1 MRAVHGV
8 ASGLGLLGE
17 DPFGTHHKEEANAL
31 TAVGGSQRLAGR
43 GAKTPDI
50 VWKCLS
56 SLWV

>member
-1 MRAVHGV
+1 MRAVHWV
-8 ASGLGLLGE
+8 TSGLGLLGE
-17 DPFGTHHKEEANAL
+17 DPFGTHHKEQANAL
-31 TAVGGSQRLAGR
+31 TGVGGSQRLAGQ